1 MATATK
7 SNGAG
12 KVDGVSEGP
21 AVVLKRLE
29 RVTVD
34 VPIEGTSELITH
46 RWSEKAKRMMLEA
59 QMNRGTRAKK
69 EPKNP
74 EADYESSIYRLADG
88 RCAIPAT
95 AFKAALVGA
104 VRHFDGLTMVQ
115 AKAALFVSPEEGTD
129 LVPIV
134 GTPHMRED
142 MVRLES
148 GVADIRYRAGFW
160 PWSATLKV
168 TFLPHM
174 LDVSSVFAL
183 VDAAGLGGVGE
194 WRPSAPKSASGSYGM
209 FRVVG

>member
-1 MATATK
+1 MAMTK
-7 SNGAG
+7 TNGAG
-12 KVDGVSEGP
+12 KVAGVTEGP
-21 AVVLKRLE
+21 TVVLKRLE
-29 RVTVD
+29 RVTIE

-46 RWSEKAKRMMLEA
+46 RWSEKAKRMMLES
-59 QMNRGTRAKK
+59 QMARGTKPKK
-69 EPKNP
+69 EPKDP
-74 EADYESSIYRLADG
+74 QADYESSIYRLPDG

-115 AKAALFVSPEEGTD
+115 AKAALFINPEEGTD
-129 LVPIV
+129 LVAISAE
-134 GTPHMRED
+134 PHMRED

-160 PWSATLKV
+160 PWSAILKV
-168 TFLPHM
+168 TYLPHM
-174 LDVSSVFAL
+174 LDASSVFAL

-209 FRVVG
+209 FQVSN